1 MVSPQKHVTGDYR
14 IHLHPDDIPTSW
26 GNLQSELPEK
36 LPLPLD
42 PKTKEPASIEFLN
55 RLFAK
60 ELVRQELSQEHFIPI
75 PDKVLDEYIRISR
88 PTPLVRA
95 KHLEEYLKT
104 PAEIYY
110 KAEHISPTG
119 AHKLNVAIPVA
130 YYNKAE
136 NSERLVTLTGA
147 GQWGSALAMASN
159 MLDMKCT
166 VYMVRVSYDQKPGR
180 RIMMELWGA
189 NVFPSPSDNTAAG
202 RQILKENPNDPGSM
216 GVAVSEG
223 LEDALGDPNAKYCT
237 GSLWNYTMINQ
248 SIIGLEAKKQFDL
261 IDRYP
266 DVVCGCIGGG
276 SNMAGMSYPFMV
288 DKLKGK
294 VETDFIA
301 IEPKAVPST
310 TRGKYTYDHGDSAK
324 LTPLIKMYTVG
335 HNYANP
341 PIHAGGLR
349 HHGKAPLI
357 SYLIYN
363 NFMRS
368 VAYHQN
374 EVFEAARTF
383 AKTEGV
389 IVAPETSHT
398 IKCVIDEA
406 IQCRKKNEKKV
417 ITFALTGHGLLDLTA
432 YDKFLKN
439 ELKDWSPTDIKVPSY
454 V

>member
-1 MVSPQKHVTGDYR
+1 MALSSRKTGKEYSV
-14 IHLHPDDIPTSW
+14 LLSPDDIPTSW

-42 PKTKEPASIEFLN
+42 PKTKKPASIEFLY
-55 RLFAK
+55 RIFAK
-60 ELVRQELSQEHFIPI
+60 ELVRQELSDDHFISI
-75 PDKVLDEYIRISR
+75 PDEVLDSYLRISR

-95 KHLEEYLKT
+95 KRLEQYLKT

-110 KAEHISPTG
+110 KSEHISPTG
-119 AHKLNVAIPVA
+119 AHKLNVAIPAA
-130 YYNKAE
+130 YYTKQENAE
-136 NSERLVTLTGA
+136 RIVTLTGA
-147 GQWGSALAMASN
+147 GQWGSALAMASS

-180 RIMMELWGA
+180 RIMMNLWGA
-189 NVFPSPSDNTAAG
+189 EVFPSPSTNTKAG
-202 RQILKENPNDPGSM
+202 RRILKNNPDDPGSM
-216 GVAVSEG
+216 GVAVSES
-223 LEDALGDPNAKYCT
+223 LEDALSDPKAKYCT

-248 SIIGLEAKKQFDL
+248 SIIGLEAKKQFDM
-261 IDRYP
+261 IDVYP
-266 DVVCGCIGGG
+266 DIVCGCIGGG
-276 SNMAGMSYPFMV
+276 SNLAGMSYPFMV

-294 VETDFIA
+294 VDTDFIA
-301 IEPKAVPST
+301 IEPKAIPST
-310 TRGKYTYDHGDSAK
+310 TRGTYTYDYGDSAK

-335 HNYANP
+335 HDYANP

-349 HHGKAPLI
+349 HHGKSPLI

-374 EVFEAARTF
+374 EVFEAARIF
-383 AKTEGV
+383 AKTEGI
-389 IVAPETSHT
+389 IVAPETAHT

-406 IQCRKKNEKKV
+406 LKCKKTNEKKV
-417 ITFALTGHGLLDLTA
+417 ITFALTGHGLLDLVS

-439 ELKDWSPTDIKVPSY
+439 ELIDWEPTDIKVPHF